1 MRDERNPDEYARRG
15 GDSAATVREWEAP
28 LMVHTREWA
37 NRQFATTERERR
49 ALDKIRLL
57 CDLIEGYEVALRRI
71 GAMQVGSSQ
80 AVVAAREAL
89 GGRF

>member
-1 MRDERNPDEYARRG
+1 MTDAESATSG
-15 GDSAATVREWEAP
+15 ASAAKVREWEAP

-89 GGRF
+89 SGRF